1 MDTKLVHDAL
11 GSRGSNMEEFK
22 KELSKKRNIR
32 VMTPNEIG
40 DFMIKSLQYDKVTI
54 KIKYYFKIR
63 CLSIRFVSL

>member
-22 KELSKKRNIR
+22 KELSKKCNIR

-40 DFMIKSLQYDKVTI
+40 DAMIKSLQYDKVTI

>member
-40 DFMIKSLQYDKVTI
+40 DAMLKSLQYDKVTT
-54 KIKYYFKIR
+54 KIKYYF
-63 CLSIRFVSL
+63 

>member
-40 DFMIKSLQYDKVTI
+40 DAMIKSLQYDKVTI

>member
-1 MDTKLVHDAL
+1 MVHDAL

-40 DFMIKSLQYDKVTI
+40 DSMIKSLQYDKVTI

>member
-1 MDTKLVHDAL
+1 
-11 GSRGSNMEEFK
+11 MEEFK

-40 DFMIKSLQYDKVTI
+40 DAMIKSLQYDKVTI

>member
-40 DFMIKSLQYDKVTI
+40 DAMIKSLQYDKVTI
-54 KIKYYFKIR
+54 KINFKIR
-63 CLSIRFVSL
+63 CLGIRFVSL

>member
-1 MDTKLVHDAL
+1 MVHDAL

-40 DFMIKSLQYDKVTI
+40 DAMLKSLQYDKVTT
-54 KIKYYFKIR
+54 KIKYYF
-63 CLSIRFVSL
+63 

>member
-1 MDTKLVHDAL
+1 MVHDAL

-40 DFMIKSLQYDKVTI
+40 DAMIKSLQYDKVTI

>member
-1 MDTKLVHDAL
+1 MRVPRYPRYPQFRPPCDAL

-40 DFMIKSLQYDKVTI
+40 DAMLKSLQYDKVTT
-54 KIKYYFKIR
+54 KIKYYF
-63 CLSIRFVSL
+63 

>member
-40 DFMIKSLQYDKVTI
+40 DSMIKSLQYDKVTI

>member
-1 MDTKLVHDAL
+1 MVHDAL

-40 DFMIKSLQYDKVTI
+40 DSMIKSLQYDKVTI
-54 KIKYYFKIR
+54 EIKYYFKIR